1 MLKSLPCLK
10 VQRTVLSLTTA
21 EQDSSRKLGKSEGLR
36 VARGSSG
43 RSAAGREPSR
53 SLVQVPAVNHHQEEH
68 LCVCWLCR
76 TSTYCL
82 PVELSNIDT
91 RVFLLCPSSTN
102 KIVPMKFPSKPSSL

>member
-82 PVELSNIDT
+82 PAELSNIDT